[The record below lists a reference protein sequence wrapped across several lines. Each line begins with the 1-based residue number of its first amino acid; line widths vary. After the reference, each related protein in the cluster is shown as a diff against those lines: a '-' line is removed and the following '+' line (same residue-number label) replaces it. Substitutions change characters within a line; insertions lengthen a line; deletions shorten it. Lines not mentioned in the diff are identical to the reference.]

1 MSNTINLST
10 THQTHDF
17 LSRLN
22 EQQKLEHEIYHFVN
36 SIEMKNHMLEKFRST
51 FIDLYWN
58 NNFYTPNKNSYLKL
72 FITLINHLQNA
83 ELYDNI
89 KDISWFSDVIKKAK
103 LDPINYSTDFD
114 EYYEFTFLE
123 YNKNLFN
130 ESTKNIT
137 LKLTLRVIDNQ
148 LYGIIVQK

>member
-1 MSNTINLST
+1 MTNTIQLST

-22 EQQKLEHEIYHFVN
+22 EQQKLEREIFEFVN
-36 SIEMKNHMLEKFRST
+36 SIEIKNSTLNRFRSK

-58 NNFYTPNKNSYLKL
+58 NNYYVPNKNSYLKL
-72 FITLINHLQNA
+72 FVTLINYLQNA
-83 ELYDNI
+83 DRGDNI
-89 KDISWFSDVIKKAK
+89 KDIPWFNDVTKQDKIN
-103 LDPINYSTDFD
+103 PINYSPNFD

-123 YNKNLFN
+123 YNKSLFN

-137 LKLTLRVIDNQ
+137 LKLTLNVIDNE
-148 LYGIIVQK
+148 LRYIILQ